1 MNGELTL
8 VSLCAMTVDPY
19 LGKVRDAIKMLD
31 RQVDVIVR
39 FLQAMKS
46 GKKLFTLCFV
56 A

>member
-1 MNGELTL
+1 M
-8 VSLCAMTVDPY
+8 AVDPY

-46 GKKLFTLCFV
+46 GKTLSMLPCV
-56 A
+56 QPSQLLTDL